1 MEPAGRPRGHR
12 FVTHGRHLAV
22 TPVSLA
28 WWGEM
33 SLAELSPITQATDS
47 ETGRT
52 KHERSP
58 KVEDRS
64 PNPNQQKQRRRE
76 RRKKKKERRKHR
88 LRTRQGCSVA
98 AAARLQ
104 CLPLHPDQEQKR
116 MRRPLI
122 QETPQQSTKKGGLG
136 G

>member
-58 KVEDRS
+58 RSEHSLTRYTRWVGGRHYKMRSAHPAVGPQTATTAVRSKHALSTLAKVVRTCETDTEHA
-64 PNPNQQKQRRRE
+64 KLA
-76 RRKKKKERRKHR
+76 RKNTCTTLETTEVMR
-88 LRTRQGCSVA
+88 VA
-98 AAARLQ
+98 
-104 CLPLHPDQEQKR
+104 
-116 MRRPLI
+116 
-122 QETPQQSTKKGGLG
+122 
-136 G
+136 